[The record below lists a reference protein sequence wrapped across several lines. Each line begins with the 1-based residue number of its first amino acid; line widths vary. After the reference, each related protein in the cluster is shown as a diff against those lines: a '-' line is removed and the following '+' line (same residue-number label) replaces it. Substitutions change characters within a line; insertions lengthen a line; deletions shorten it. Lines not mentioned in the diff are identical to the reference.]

1 VEKSAP
7 KKVSHR
13 LEEKPLSHRLEEPLL
28 WKLRSRRVAIV
39 PPAIENA
46 KLQLCWQ
53 RILSSSRLAA
63 LHAHWRSES
72 CGALLPART
81 VGHRPTI
88 VNEACVLLACG
99 AAAVQELSHSKCCNV
114 LVRPVGFCRSS
125 WKRFVSHRCADRRR
139 AASEPLL
146 WAGAGHLQLRAA

>member
-1 VEKSAP
+1 LLNVRIP
-7 KKVSHR
+7 QQTI
-13 LEEKPLSHRLEEPLL
+13 L

-63 LHAHWRSES
+63 LHARRRSEI

-81 VGHRPTI
+81 VPTI

-114 LVRPVGFCRSS
+114 LVRRWASAAARGSV
-125 WKRFVSHRCADRRR
+125 FVSHRCADRRR

-146 WAGAGHLQLRAA
+146 WADAGHLRLRAA